1 MPKLAV
7 PPSAQPVMLKR
18 VSTQKFQRPEQRNGP
33 VPLRVKLLQGVGAL
47 PGQHKEWAFNTLLL
61 IYYSQILGLPA
72 GTAAAVLAVALIV
85 DALTDPLVGALS
97 DSYRSRFGRRHP
109 FMFMSVI
116 PTTLS
121 AFALFAPPPE
131 LSYTSLTVWMLLA
144 TLGLRVSYTLF
155 VVPWGAVA
163 AELSEDYNERTS
175 IITYRM
181 AVGWIGGVLFIFGAY
196 TYVFPSG
203 PTDENGLMQA
213 ANYLLFAWVLS
224 GLMLAYILI
233 TSFGTL
239 GQSRYLPQ
247 PTAQLPSITLKDMLQ
262 RTWAALANRNFQRLF
277 AATLIAALV
286 VGTGQVFDV
295 YMNLYFWRFSTEDIR
310 WFSIVVLG
318 AILSFLT
325 ATALQTRYEK
335 RDLFMAALLLLTVLA
350 VSKVAFR
357 FIGLW
362 PDNGDPLLLW
372 LFVAHG
378 CAMAYCASLILIM
391 YASMMAD
398 VADEQEL
405 ANGLRQE
412 GVYSGGITFAAKATT
427 SLGILI
433 GGFLLQTVIAFPVQ
447 AEPGTVTEATL
458 VSLAVTDG
466 IIVPLLNLIPLLLLR
481 GYSLDRAAVFA
492 VQARLR
498 QR

>member
-247 PTAQLPSITLKDMLQ
+247 PTAQLP
-262 RTWAALANRNFQRLF
+262 AADLGCPGQSQLSTAVRSDIDRGAGGWHRAGIRRLHESLFLEVQHRRHPLVQYCGPGCDSVLSDRDRPANPLRKTRPFHGC
-277 AATLIAALV
+277 IAAPY
-286 VGTGQVFDV
+286 G
-295 YMNLYFWRFSTEDIR
+295 
-310 WFSIVVLG
+310 
-318 AILSFLT
+318 
-325 ATALQTRYEK
+325 
-335 RDLFMAALLLLTVLA
+335 
-350 VSKVAFR
+350 
-357 FIGLW
+357 
-362 PDNGDPLLLW
+362 
-372 LFVAHG
+372 
-378 CAMAYCASLILIM
+378 
-391 YASMMAD
+391 
-398 VADEQEL
+398 
-405 ANGLRQE
+405 
-412 GVYSGGITFAAKATT
+412 SGGEQSCVPIYR
-427 SLGILI
+427 
-433 GGFLLQTVIAFPVQ
+433 
-447 AEPGTVTEATL
+447 
-458 VSLAVTDG
+458 SLAG
-466 IIVPLLNLIPLLLLR
+466 
-481 GYSLDRAAVFA
+481 
-492 VQARLR
+492 